1 MIKNQA
7 WLMAAF
13 VLCSSLYA
21 QSPGTNES
29 ISTNASPLQGGYNAS
44 AAYPHQNSWDVF
56 ISTDYIYWAWQQDSL
71 MMGQLTP
78 TDIFSGTTQSIFQNP
93 GYASGFQVG
102 IGFNMPNMDHWNLY
116 ANYTWYQNSDK
127 RSINSDEG
135 RTFQT
140 FTGPLPYINGSYA
153 SEIKMHFDAVD
164 LLLQRPF
171 YLGKK
176 LTANISAGLSA
187 LWITQKL
194 NTTTRGLSSLWI
206 VADALDS
213 NSSIENESIT
223 IDSSTRLK
231 QTSWGLG
238 PKFALDTNWLLG
250 SGWKILADLSAGLL
264 YTQYNL
270 NQSSEGTAL
279 VNAKSKTALTHAKE
293 LHNYSVIRPIT
304 TALLGIGWD
313 RELSND
319 RYHIDISAG
328 YDFNVYW
335 NYNMLDFVPNKVT
348 GNMYLQG
355 LNIRARLDF

>member
-1 MIKNQA
+1 MIKIQKS
-7 WLMAAF
+7 LLAAF
-13 VLCSSLYA
+13 VLCTSLHA
-21 QSPGTNES
+21 QSPGTDES
-29 ISTNASPLQGGYNAS
+29 ASTKDSQLQAGYNAS
-44 AAYPHQNSWDVF
+44 ASYPHQNSWDVF

-71 MMGQLTP
+71 LMGQLTP

-102 IGFNMPNMDHWNLY
+102 IGFHMPNMDHWNLY
-116 ANYTWYQNSDK
+116 SHYTWYQNSDT
-127 RSINSDEG
+127 RSVSSDEG

-140 FTGPLPYINGSYA
+140 FTGPLPYINGSYT
-153 SEIKMHFDAVD
+153 SEITMKFDALD

-171 YLGKK
+171 YFGKR
-176 LTANISAGLSA
+176 LTANISTGLTA

-194 NTTTRGLSSLWI
+194 NTKTQGFSSLWI
-206 VADALDS
+206 VANALEP
-213 NSSIENESIT
+213 NSSVENESVK
-223 IDSSTRLK
+223 IDSSTHHK

-238 PKFALDTNWLLG
+238 PKFELDTNWLLG
-250 SGWKILADLSAGLL
+250 CGWKILANLSAELL

-270 NQSSEGTAL
+270 NQTTEGTAI
-279 VNAKSKTALTHAKE
+279 VNTLSKTALTHSKE

-313 RELSND
+313 RGLSND
-319 RYHIDISAG
+319 SYHIDISAG

-335 NYNMLDFVPNKVT
+335 NYNMLNFVPNKVT